1 MSFKSNYRTWL
12 ILTMSMFLFVTAC
25 GPTTLQGT
33 STPILPQVTDSPV
46 PTRPL
51 ATKTPPAVPTV
62 TTTPTPKNTNT
73 PTLEPRIQGLQPN
86 PAWLIISA
94 KDGLWAAN
102 MDGSN
107 PVFLLEKS
115 YTRINLHQAI
125 SPATHQIAVQTSDQ
139 DDPHS
144 LALQIIFLPD
154 GGLFKVTDLTSQG
167 TEPDVHAL
175 QAITKETSYAWS
187 PDGKK
192 LAFVGALDGPNAD
205 IYVYDMVS
213 RTIQKVSRDEGQDF
227 SPSWSPDGKSIL
239 YFETDSF
246 GPGAEVPVKGIW
258 LAASDGSGRELL
270 ESSESAGEQMLGWR
284 DAETAVLVSRKPD
297 SVVAR
302 LRMYNIHS
310 HEQTVL
316 QEGGVFGVVVAT
328 GLEQVA
334 GTVLFSKSDG
344 LYILPPGSPEPEKLS
359 SEKVIRSDYSPSIR
373 WQSEWG
379 GIFIVHFKGGNLST
393 FRLEDNWVRED
404 APFNP
409 ANGTLDV
416 HFYGLIWGWTKKD
429 GNSGGAWI
437 SGPGVNIGQ
446 IAEGPTA
453 FPLWNIDND
462 LLFFVGRDLYR
473 TTFQAFYTDTAPIA
487 SLSSD
492 VLEVAWMGFDE
503 ALDKKYGP

>member
-213 RTIQKVSRDEGQDF
+213 RTIQKVSRDEGRISRRPGLPTGNRF
-227 SPSWSPDGKSIL
+227 STLRRI
-239 YFETDSF
+239 
-246 GPGAEVPVKGIW
+246 A
-258 LAASDGSGRELL
+258 LAL
-270 ESSESAGEQMLGWR
+270 
-284 DAETAVLVSRKPD
+284 
-297 SVVAR
+297 AR
-302 LRMYNIHS
+302 R
-310 HEQTVL
+310 
-316 QEGGVFGVVVAT
+316 
-328 GLEQVA
+328 
-334 GTVLFSKSDG
+334 
-344 LYILPPGSPEPEKLS
+344 
-359 SEKVIRSDYSPSIR
+359 
-373 WQSEWG
+373 
-379 GIFIVHFKGGNLST
+379 
-393 FRLEDNWVRED
+393 
-404 APFNP
+404 
-409 ANGTLDV
+409 
-416 HFYGLIWGWTKKD
+416 
-429 GNSGGAWI
+429 
-437 SGPGVNIGQ
+437 
-446 IAEGPTA
+446 
-453 FPLWNIDND
+453 FP
-462 LLFFVGRDLYR
+462 
-473 TTFQAFYTDTAPIA
+473 
-487 SLSSD
+487 
-492 VLEVAWMGFDE
+492 
-503 ALDKKYGP
+503 